1 MSYLILLVSFVALV
15 FGANY
20 FVDGASG
27 IAAKLRVPSLLIGLT
42 IVAFGTSAP
51 EVAVSISASIT
62 GNNGIAV
69 GNVLGSNIFNA
80 AFILGVAAIIW
91 PLTVERQTIKKEI
104 PIMILSALA
113 LFALGADSFL
123 GENPDMYISRGD
135 GVMLLL
141 LFASFLYYVFEVA
154 KNSRETVVV
163 EEIKVNESTAK
174 MIGKTIFGLALIIF
188 GGNFVVSS
196 AVEIAK
202 NFGVSETV
210 IGLTIVAIGTSLP
223 ELVTSVVASLKKNS
237 EIAIGNVVG
246 SNIFNV
252 FFILGASAVIAPL
265 KIESSI
271 FIDLIVN
278 IVLSILLLF
287 FARSQ
292 HKINRKEGFVLMA
305 IYFAYTAYLLISI
318 A

>member
-1 MSYLILLVSFVALV
+1 MSYLILIVSFVALV

-51 EVAVSISASIT
+51 EVAVSISASIS

-69 GNVLGSNIFNA
+69 GNVLGSNIFNG
-80 AFILGVAAIIW
+80 AFILGIAAVIW

-123 GENPDMYISRGD
+123 GKSPEMYISRGD
-135 GVMLLL
+135 GMMLLL

-154 KNSRETVVV
+154 RNSRETGVVDEV
-163 EEIKVNESTAK
+163 AASGSTTTMVIKTV
-174 MIGKTIFGLALIIF
+174 FGLALIIV

-196 AVEIAK
+196 AVTIAQA
-202 NFGVSETV
+202 FGISQTV
-210 IGLTIVAIGTSLP
+210 IGLTIVAVGTSLP
-223 ELVTSVVASLKKNS
+223 ELVTSVIASLKKNS
-237 EIAIGNVVG
+237 EIAVGNVVG

-265 KIESSI
+265 KIEASI
-271 FIDLIVN
+271 FIDLIIN
-278 IVLSILLLF
+278 IGLSVMLLF
-287 FARSQ
+287 FAKSH
-292 HKINRKEGFVLMA
+292 HKINRTEGIVLMA
-305 IYFAYTAYLLISI
+305 IYVAYTAYLLLSI
-318 A
+318 

>member
-1 MSYLILLVSFVALV
+1 MSYLILIISFVALV

-51 EVAVSISASIT
+51 EVAVSISASIS

-69 GNVLGSNIFNA
+69 GNVLGSNIFNI
-80 AFILGVAAIIW
+80 AFILGIASMLW
-91 PLTVERQTIKKEI
+91 PIAVERQTIKKEI

-123 GENPDMYISRGD
+123 GKSSEMYISRGD
-135 GVMLLL
+135 GMMLLL

-154 KNSRETVVV
+154 KNSRETGVIDETVDTSPTSKLI
-163 EEIKVNESTAK
+163 IKTV
-174 MIGKTIFGLALIIF
+174 FGLTLIIV

-196 AVEIAK
+196 AVTIAQA
-202 NFGVSETV
+202 FGISQTV
-210 IGLTIVAIGTSLP
+210 IGLTIVAVGTSLP
-223 ELVTSVVASLKKNS
+223 ELVTSVIASLKKNS
-237 EIAIGNVVG
+237 EIAVGNVVG

-252 FFILGASAVIAPL
+252 FFILGASAVIAPV
-265 KIESSI
+265 KIEASI
-271 FIDLIVN
+271 FIDLIIN
-278 IVLSILLLF
+278 IVLSVMLLF
-287 FARSQ
+287 FAKSH
-292 HKINRKEGFVLMA
+292 HKVNRVEGIVLLA
-305 IYFAYTAYLLISI
+305 IYVAYTAYLLMSI
-318 A
+318 